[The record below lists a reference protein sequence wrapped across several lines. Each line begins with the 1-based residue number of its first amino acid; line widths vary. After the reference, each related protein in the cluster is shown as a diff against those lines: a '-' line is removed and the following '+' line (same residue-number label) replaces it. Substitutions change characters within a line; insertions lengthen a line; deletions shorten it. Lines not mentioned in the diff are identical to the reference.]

1 MKNDKKHLTAALS
14 AIIFWSISFVGTKL
28 AYASFG
34 PLTVCFLRFAIAG
47 AILFFVRI
55 IMHDTKRL
63 AKKDIGILL
72 VSALIGISV
81 YYSLENIALSL
92 TSAANASLISGSYPV
107 ITACI
112 GVMFYHMKLD
122 RKQWIGIFMAMAGVA
137 VLTGGGSM
145 EGKHVLLGNLIFIAN
160 GFLWGFYNFLIPHID
175 HSYSAL
181 TITYYQTLLALP
193 FLVPGVVYEMPVHDV
208 TAGAVFS
215 ILFLAVCCS
224 VAAYLLYNY
233 GLRGISPAAAASLMN
248 LMPVFGL
255 LFSALILKEQI
266 TLQAVIGGIIII
278 LGVLLSA

>member
-1 MKNDKKHLTAALS
+1 MKNDKKHLYAALT
-14 AIIFWSISFVGTKL
+14 AIILWSISFVGTKL
-28 AYASFG
+28 SYASFG

-47 AILFFVRI
+47 VILFFVRKAA
-55 IMHDTKRL
+55 HDTMKLR
-63 AKKDIGILL
+63 KKDLGILT

-107 ITACI
+107 ITALI
-112 GVMFYHMKLD
+112 GVLFYRMKLEK
-122 RKQWIGIFMAMAGVA
+122 KQWLGIFMAMAGVA

-145 EGKHVLLGNLIFIAN
+145 EGKNVMLGNAIFIVN

-181 TITYYQTLLALP
+181 AITYYQTLLALP
-193 FLVPGVVYEMPVHDV
+193 FLVPGMIYELPVAHV
-208 TAGAVFS
+208 TAGAVLS
-215 ILFLAVCCS
+215 VLFLAVFCS

-233 GLRGISPAAAASLMN
+233 GLRGISPSAAASLMN

-255 LFSALILKEQI
+255 IFSALILGEHVS
-266 TLQAVIGGIIII
+266 LQAVIGGVIIIA
-278 LGVLLSA
+278 GVLLSA